1 MLIAF
6 NISYILINVI
16 YVRCEEM
23 ADWTTHRFT
32 GGQDEQGRF
41 KGKGELQLKE
51 VGKAKIRK
59 VKVVIMM
66 MMKVKVMMIMR

>member
-6 NISYILINVI
+6 HKSCILINVI

-23 ADWTTHRFT
+23 ADWTTHHFT
-32 GGQDEQGRF
+32 GSQDEQGRF

-51 VGKAKIRK
+51 VGKTKIRK
-59 VKVVIMM
+59 VKVITN
-66 MMKVKVMMIMR
+66 